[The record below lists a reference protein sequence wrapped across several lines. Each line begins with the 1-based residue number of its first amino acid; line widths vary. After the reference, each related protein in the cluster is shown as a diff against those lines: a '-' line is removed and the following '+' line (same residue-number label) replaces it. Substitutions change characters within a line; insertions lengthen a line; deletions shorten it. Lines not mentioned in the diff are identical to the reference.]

1 MSKPTLTHRLAT
13 RDDLPQISALMD
25 AAIDQLLGAA
35 LSPEVL
41 AASRLTM
48 GLDTQ
53 LVDDGCY
60 FLIFADDGQG
70 VHLAGCG
77 GWSQRATLFG
87 GDDADAGLRDDSVLD
102 PAKDPARLRAMYTH
116 PDFTRLGVGR
126 LIVDLAED
134 AARDAGFSRMALAG
148 TVTGEPLYAACG
160 YRVQTR
166 VQQDTSAGVCV
177 PLVHMIKDLTGN
189 PTPAEVL

>member
-1 MSKPTLTHRLAT
+1 MSKPSLSHRLAT
-13 RDDLPQISALMD
+13 SDDLPQIRVLMD
-25 AAIDQLLGAA
+25 AAIDHVLGAA
-35 LSPEVL
+35 VSPEVL

-60 FLIFADDGQG
+60 FLIFVHDDAG

-77 GWSQRATLFG
+77 GWSKRATLFG
-87 GDDADAGLRDDSVLD
+87 GDDSDAGLRDDSLLD
-102 PAKDPARLRAMYTH
+102 PATDAARLRAMYTH

-134 AARDAGFSRMALAG
+134 AARRAGFSRMALAG

-160 YRVQTR
+160 YTVEDRFEQE
-166 VQQDTSAGVCV
+166 TSAGVAV
-177 PLVHMIKDLTGN
+177 PLVHMAKDLTGK
-189 PTPAEVL
+189 PAPEIVS